1 MTDEQ
6 NTPDLFDALSRPED
20 ERGEAL
26 FELIREAEEAR
37 STVLWEF
44 DRDRAFVRGDHYGRR
59 MTGARRYAHWDAGG
73 GRAPAE
79 VRKWRRTVNHCGKV
93 SAVIRSLMTQER
105 PHFGVMAGSSEGADR
120 GAAKAAKLVLQ
131 WVQRRHEIDT
141 VYANCSQGAHDVG
154 TRFLH
159 VVWDKSG
166 GGLVETP
173 ITEERDA
180 ITEKVADPSSGEM
193 IDMIVEP
200 AQVVQTGSEWEPS
213 GDVRFIEREPE
224 EILVPAQSV
233 HNRDPDW
240 LCVKEFVSLAK
251 AQEMFP
257 DRAEELT
264 VGLSDHESTFGI
276 YGKSNLPGIGRNSF
290 YDFEELVLIYTIY
303 VKRCDEYPRG
313 RKLVMNKGLLLE
325 EEDNPVYPTED
336 EPQEWWPNFHYPVIP
351 FRWILDPKAFYG
363 ISGTSQ
369 IVDLQRDINGYYS
382 KCAIIAA
389 KISHARRKVP
399 SGTRFLPTD
408 DPMAIIEYQ
417 ATKGPDSIQWENPPQ
432 FPNELL
438 TLIQQAKTELDE
450 ISGVVDALQGLA
462 RAEDSGVKNRQQRQ
476 SAMGRLGEIKARHD
490 RDMAR
495 ALLLAVNLLRRHLDT
510 EQVMLVVGEN
520 NRTVVETFKQA
531 NLTSMIDVYPVNNPL
546 SSDPSRRMLEM
557 QQVVQMLGQV
567 QDPVLATRIIAALN
581 LENILQLQ
589 DEMSVHREKAL
600 NEDTRLSRGE
610 MVNVDPFDD
619 DMTHIAVHSSEHLS
633 EEGQSANPQVQ
644 QMRVQH
650 IQQHMAQMQQK
661 MQGAP
666 SPAPTQGGAPQP
678 GEPQPSGTPPQQG
691 SLAAPQQ
698 PVA

>member
-6 NTPDLFDALSRPED
+6 NTPDLFDALSRDED

-26 FELIREAEEAR
+26 FALLREAEEAR
-37 STVLWEF
+37 STTLWEF

-131 WVQRRHEIDT
+131 WVQRRHGIDT

-159 VVWDKSG
+159 VEWDRQG
-166 GGLVETP
+166 GGLTENP
-173 ITEERDA
+173 IEEMQDA
-180 ITEKVADPSSGEM
+180 VTKPTVDPATGQE
-193 IDMIVEP
+193 IPYIVQP
-200 AQVVQTGSEWEPS
+200 AQMVKTGSEWEPT

-224 EILVPAQSV
+224 EILVPAQAV
-233 HNRDPDW
+233 HNREPDW
-240 LCVKEFVSLAK
+240 LCVKEFVSLVK

-257 DRAEELT
+257 DHAEELT
-264 VGLSDHESTFGI
+264 VGLSDHEDSFGI
-276 YGKSNLPGIGRNSF
+276 YGRSNMPGIGRNSF
-290 YDFEELVLIYTIY
+290 YDTDELVLLYTLY

-313 RKLVMNKGLLLE
+313 RKITLNKELLLE

-351 FRWILDPKAFYG
+351 FRWILDPKSFYG

-369 IVDLQRDINGYYS
+369 LVDLQRDINGYYS

-389 KISHARRKVP
+389 KVSHARRKVP
-399 SGTRFLPTD
+399 TGTRFIPTD
-408 DPMAIIEYQ
+408 DPMAVMEYP
-417 ATKGPDSIQWENPPQ
+417 ATKGPDAISWEQPPQ
-432 FPNELL
+432 FPNELPM
-438 TLIQQAKTELDE
+438 LIQQAKTELDE
-450 ISGVVDALQGLA
+450 ISGVVDAIQGLS

-490 RDMAR
+490 AAMAR
-495 ALLLAVNLLRRHLDT
+495 ALLLAVNLLRRHLDA

-520 NRTVVETFKQA
+520 NRTVVETFKRA
-531 NLTSMIDVYPVNNPL
+531 NITSMIDVYPVNNPL

-610 MVNVDPFDD
+610 QIAVDPFDD

-633 EEGQSANPQVQ
+633 EEGQSAPPEVQ

-666 SPAPTQGGAPQP
+666 APAPTQGGAQEA
-678 GEPQPSGTPPQQG
+678 GEPQQPEPPQQQG
-691 SLAAPQQ
+691 SLAAPQRS
-698 PVA
+698 VA